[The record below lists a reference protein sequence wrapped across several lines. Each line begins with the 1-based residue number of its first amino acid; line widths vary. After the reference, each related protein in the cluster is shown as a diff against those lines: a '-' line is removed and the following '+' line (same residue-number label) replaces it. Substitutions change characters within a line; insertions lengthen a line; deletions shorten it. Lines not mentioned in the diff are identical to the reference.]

1 MNITINE
8 KSPAQGYL
16 EALARKL
23 SGCFNSIAFK
33 TACGTE
39 ARYFRF
45 HRNRDNP
52 KTLQVPTLANRSVK
66 VNLADKSKN
75 GKPTIIT
82 HKQGSL
88 IVSKPCKEAL
98 LLSTAIE
105 LHDSEV
111 NGHITDLSLQQEL
124 ETVTETLNDTLN
136 KEILGLIEESEDFEK
151 LVKVMPEIDSGTGL
165 KARGEALQEAIFM
178 AKAEVLPFGK
188 ELSDYTVGLSDAAF
202 TALEY
207 NARVNGFSSIHDMM
221 GTEVFAFTSKS
232 DDTGTKN
239 YGYLIPKR
247 HTAISFAES
256 ATGEVFKFEV
266 TRKPDTQSSILE
278 IIAYAEVLAAGF
290 TKLDINGQTVDV
302 SLPLITQ
309 FGLKMETINY
319 EQEQ

>member
-8 KSPAQGYL
+8 KPSAQSYL
-16 EALARKL
+16 ESLARKL
-23 SGCFNSIAFK
+23 SGCFNSVAFK

-45 HRNRDNP
+45 HRKGDNP
-52 KTLQVPTLANRSVK
+52 KTIQVPTLANRSVK
-66 VNLADKSKN
+66 LNLADKSQN

-88 IVSKPCKEAL
+88 VVSKPCKEGL
-98 LLSTAIE
+98 MLSAAIE
-105 LHDSEV
+105 LNDSEV
-111 NGHITDLSLQQEL
+111 SGHITDLSLQQEI
-124 ETVTETLNDTLN
+124 ETVTETINDTLN

-151 LVKVMPEIDSGTGL
+151 LVKVMPETSSQGGL
-165 KARGEALQEAIFM
+165 KARGEALQEAIFT

-188 ELSDYTVGLSDAAF
+188 ELSDYIVGLSDAAF

-207 NARVNGFSSIHDMM
+207 SARVNGFSSIHEMM

-239 YGYLIPKR
+239 YGYLIPRR

-266 TRKPDTQSSILE
+266 TRKPETQSSIME
-278 IIAYAEVLAAGF
+278 IIANAEVLAAGF
-290 TKLDINGQTVDV
+290 TKLDVDGQTVDV
-302 SLPLITQ
+302 TMPLITQ
-309 FGLKMETINY
+309 FSLKIS
-319 EQEQ
+319 

>member
-8 KSPAQGYL
+8 KPSSQSYL
-16 EALARKL
+16 ESLARKL
-23 SGCFNSIAFK
+23 SGCFNSVAFK

-45 HRNRDNP
+45 HRKGDNP
-52 KTLQVPTLANRSVK
+52 KTIQVPTLANRSVK
-66 VNLADKSKN
+66 LNLADKSQN

-88 IVSKPCKEAL
+88 VVSKPCKEGL
-98 LLSTAIE
+98 LLSAAIE
-105 LHDSEV
+105 LNDSEV
-111 NGHITDLSLQQEL
+111 SGHITDLSLQQEI
-124 ETVTETLNDTLN
+124 ETVTETINDTLN

-151 LVKVMPEIDSGTGL
+151 LVKVMPETSSQGGL
-165 KARGEALQEAIFM
+165 KARGEALQEAIFT

-188 ELSDYTVGLSDAAF
+188 ELSDYVVGLSDAAF

-207 NARVNGFSSIHDMM
+207 SARVNGFSSIHDMM

-239 YGYLIPKR
+239 YGYLIPRR

-266 TRKPDTQSSILE
+266 TRKPETQSSIME
-278 IIAYAEVLAAGF
+278 ILANAEVLAAGF
-290 TKLDINGQTVDV
+290 TKLDVDGQRVDV
-302 SLPLITQ
+302 TMPLITQ
-309 FGLKMETINY
+309 FSLKIA
-319 EQEQ
+319 

>member
-8 KSPAQGYL
+8 KPSSQSYL
-16 EALARKL
+16 ESLARKL
-23 SGCFNSIAFK
+23 SGCFNSVAFK
-33 TACGTE
+33 TTCGTE

-45 HRNRDNP
+45 HRKGDNP
-52 KTLQVPTLANRSVK
+52 KTIQVPTLANRSLK
-66 VNLADKSKN
+66 LNLADKSQN

-88 IVSKPCKEAL
+88 VVSKPCKEGL
-98 LLSTAIE
+98 MLSAAIE
-105 LHDSEV
+105 LNDSEV
-111 NGHITDLSLQQEL
+111 SGHITDLSLQQEI
-124 ETVTETLNDTLN
+124 ETVTETINDTLN

-151 LVKVMPEIDSGTGL
+151 LVKVMPETSSQGGL
-165 KARGEALQEAIFM
+165 KARGEALQEAIFT

-188 ELSDYTVGLSDAAF
+188 ELSDYIVGLSDAAF

-207 NARVNGFSSIHDMM
+207 SARVNGFSSIHEMM

-239 YGYLIPKR
+239 YGYLIPRR

-266 TRKPDTQSSILE
+266 TRKPETQSSIME
-278 IIAYAEVLAAGF
+278 IIANAEVLAAGF
-290 TKLDINGQTVDV
+290 TKLDVDGQTVDV
-302 SLPLITQ
+302 TMPLITQ
-309 FGLKMETINY
+309 FSLKIA
-319 EQEQ
+319 

>member
-8 KSPAQGYL
+8 KPSAQSYL
-16 EALARKL
+16 ESLARKL
-23 SGCFNSIAFK
+23 SGCFNSVAFK

-45 HRNRDNP
+45 HRKGDNP
-52 KTLQVPTLANRSVK
+52 KTIQVPTLANRSVK
-66 VNLADKSKN
+66 LNLQDKSQN
-75 GKPTIIT
+75 GKPTIIN

-88 IVSKPCKEAL
+88 VVSKPCKEGL
-98 LLSTAIE
+98 LLSAAIE
-105 LHDSEV
+105 LNDSEV
-111 NGHITDLSLQQEL
+111 SGHITDLSLQQEI
-124 ETVTETLNDTLN
+124 ETVTETINDTLN

-151 LVKVMPEIDSGTGL
+151 LVKVMPETSSQGGL
-165 KARGEALQEAIFM
+165 KARGEALQEAIFT

-188 ELSDYTVGLSDAAF
+188 ELSDYIVGLSDAAF

-207 NARVNGFSSIHDMM
+207 SARVNGFSSIHEMM

-239 YGYLIPKR
+239 YGYLIPRR

-266 TRKPDTQSSILE
+266 TRKPETQSSIME
-278 IIAYAEVLAAGF
+278 IIANAEVLAAGF
-290 TKLDINGQTVDV
+290 TKLDVDGQTVDV
-302 SLPLITQ
+302 TMPLITQ
-309 FGLKMETINY
+309 FSLKIA
-319 EQEQ
+319 

>member
-8 KSPAQGYL
+8 KPSAQAYL
-16 EALARKL
+16 ESLANKL
-23 SGCFNSIAFK
+23 SNCFNSVAFK
-33 TACGTE
+33 TSCGTD

-45 HRNRDNP
+45 HRKGDNP
-52 KTLQVPTLANRSVK
+52 KTIQVPTLANRSVK
-66 VNLADKSKN
+66 LNLADKSQN

-88 IVSKPCKEAL
+88 VVSKPCKEGL
-98 LLSTAIE
+98 MLSAAIE
-105 LHDSEV
+105 INDSEV
-111 NGHITDLSLQQEL
+111 SGHITDLSLQQEI
-124 ETVTETLNDTLN
+124 ETVVETINDTLN

-151 LVKVMPEIDSGTGL
+151 LVKVMPETSSQGGL
-165 KARGEALQEAIFM
+165 KARGEALQEAIFT

-188 ELSDYTVGLSDAAF
+188 ELSDYIVGLSDTAF

-207 NARVNGFSSIHDMM
+207 SARVNGFSSIHEMM

-239 YGYLIPKR
+239 YGYLIPRR

-266 TRKPDTQSSILE
+266 TRKPETQSSIME
-278 IIAYAEVLAAGF
+278 ILANAEVLAAGF
-290 TKLDINGQTVDV
+290 TKLDVNGQTVDV
-302 SLPLITQ
+302 TMPLITQ
-309 FGLKMETINY
+309 FSLNIA
-319 EQEQ
+319 